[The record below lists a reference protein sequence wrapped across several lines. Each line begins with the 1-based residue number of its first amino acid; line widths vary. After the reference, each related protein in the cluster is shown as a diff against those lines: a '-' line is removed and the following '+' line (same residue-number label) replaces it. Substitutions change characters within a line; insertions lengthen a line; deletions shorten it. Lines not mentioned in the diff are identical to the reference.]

1 MTTSEHEQLINEHVA
16 TRHQFDDIVIESLL
30 GPEDPKLGL
39 HVRDYK
45 KGLIHQM
52 SKMYERIENKGI
64 PSRLTKFDRRLL
76 ITGVVG
82 ILVEVIKSFT

>member
-1 MTTSEHEQLINEHVA
+1 MTSEEHQQLINEHVA
-16 TRHQFDDIVIESLL
+16 TRHQFDDIVIDSLF
-30 GPEDPKLGL
+30 GPEDKKLGL
-39 HVRDYK
+39 HVRDHQ
-45 KGLIHQM
+45 KGLVHQM
-52 SKMYERIENKGI
+52 AKMYERIERKGI